1 MPEAEF
7 ETGELKESMDS
18 TLERH
23 AEAHEHGHEEPLR
36 WLRPLSLTTALIAV
50 MAAIASLL
58 SGAYSNDALLEK
70 NEALLN
76 QARASDQWGFFQ
88 AKGIKGALAAS
99 QAEVLV
105 AANPTLA
112 GKLKQDAERYGTE
125 QAEIQKQAQELEAKE
140 KEHNE
145 TSDKFLERH
154 HQFALAVTLFQI
166 AIALG
171 AIAALS
177 RRHSLWWLGLLSSV
191 IAIGFSAR
199 GFLL

>member
-18 TLERH
+18 AVERH
-23 AEAHEHGHEEPLR
+23 AEAHGEGEGGSPR

-70 NEALLN
+70 NEALLF
-76 QARASDQWGFFQ
+76 QAKASDQWSLYQ

-99 QAEVLV
+99 QAEVL
-105 AANPTLA
+105 AATNPTLSA
-112 GKLKQDAERYGTE
+112 KLKQDAERYSTE
-125 QAEIQKQAQELEAKE
+125 QVDIQHQAQGLEGGE
-140 KEHNE
+140 KERNLASE
-145 TSDKFLERH
+145 RYLERH

-171 AIAALS
+171 AIAALA
-177 RRHSLWWLGLLSSV
+177 RRQLLWWVGLLASIV
-191 IAIGFSAR
+191 GIAFSIR
-199 GFLL
+199 GLLL